1 MTSAAPNAVKASRSS
16 GITRV
21 EELRDL

>member
-1 MTSAAPNAVKASRSS
+1 VDS

-21 EELRDL
+21 EEVGWFASIGELFGQ